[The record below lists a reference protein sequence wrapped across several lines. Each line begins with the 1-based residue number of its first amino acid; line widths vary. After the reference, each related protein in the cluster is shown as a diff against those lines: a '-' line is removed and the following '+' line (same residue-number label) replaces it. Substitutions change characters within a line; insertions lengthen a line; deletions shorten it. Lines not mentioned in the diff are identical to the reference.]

1 MINDIVETSN
11 YIKGL
16 TPIKRT
22 TTKMWTTEN
31 GKWGASGSNL

>member
-1 MINDIVETSN
+1 MVMATIYQRFLMINDIVETSN

-22 TTKMWTTEN
+22 TTK
-31 GKWGASGSNL
+31 K